1 MDSIK
6 LALQTVSF
14 QRISALER
22 RKVLK
27 MKLPEKDELKELL
40 IKGWMTHDGMW
51 FYHCLQEC
59 GIEKTNRINKA
70 AIRAMSAIE
79 IKRIQKA
86 VGARNLDTWH
96 EFKRFFELT
105 MEIATG
111 EFMKFTYRV
120 PAKNRIHGEWLGSCF
135 AYEGVKAL
143 GVIDRYECGIM
154 LRIET
159 WLDTLGIQ
167 YEVEPKVTGCMMHT
181 DGKCFRD
188 YRFSFDK

>member
-1 MDSIK
+1 MN
-6 LALQTVSF
+6 
-14 QRISALER
+14 
-22 RKVLK
+22 
-27 MKLPEKDELKELL
+27 LPNKDAVKELL
-40 IKGWMTHDGMW
+40 IKGWMTHDAMW

-79 IKRIQKA
+79 IKRIQNA
-86 VGARNLDTWH
+86 VGAGDLDTFDV
-96 EFKRFFELT
+96 FKRSFEIT
-105 MEIATG
+105 MQIVKG
-111 EFMKFTYRV
+111 EFMEFIYSM
-120 PAKNRIHGEWLGSCF
+120 PAKNRMHCEWRGSCF

-181 DGKCFRD
+181 HGKCFRD
-188 YRFSFDK
+188 YRFFFGQ

>member
-1 MDSIK
+1 MN
-6 LALQTVSF
+6 
-14 QRISALER
+14 
-22 RKVLK
+22 
-27 MKLPEKDELKELL
+27 LPKKDELKELL
-40 IKGWMTHDGMW
+40 IKGWMTHDAMW

-70 AIRAMSAIE
+70 AIRTMSAIE

-86 VGARNLDTWH
+86 AGAGDLDTFDG
-96 EFKRFFELT
+96 FKRFFEIT
-105 MEIATG
+105 MQIVKG
-111 EFMKFTYRV
+111 EFMQFAYSM
-120 PAKNRIHGEWLGSCF
+120 PAKNKMHGEWEGSCF

-159 WLDTLGIQ
+159 WLDTLGIK

-181 DGKCFRD
+181 DGKCLRD
-188 YRFSFDK
+188 YKFFFDG

>member
-1 MDSIK
+1 
-6 LALQTVSF
+6 
-14 QRISALER
+14 
-22 RKVLK
+22 
-27 MKLPEKDELKELL
+27 MKLPKKDDLKELL
-40 IKGWMTHDGMW
+40 VKGWMTHDAMW
-51 FYHCLQEC
+51 FHSCLQEC
-59 GIEKTNRINKA
+59 GIEKTNRISKA

-86 VGARNLDTWH
+86 VGAGNLDTWD
-96 EFKRFFELT
+96 EFKRFFEIA

-111 EFMKFTYRV
+111 EFMKFTYSMLAR
-120 PAKNRIHGEWLGSCF
+120 NRMHSEWRESCF

-159 WLDTLGIQ
+159 WLDTLGIK
-167 YEVEPKVTGCMMHT
+167 YEVEPKVTGCMMHS

-188 YRFSFDK
+188 YRFFFDK

>member
-1 MDSIK
+1 
-6 LALQTVSF
+6 
-14 QRISALER
+14 
-22 RKVLK
+22 
-27 MKLPEKDELKELL
+27 
-40 IKGWMTHDGMW
+40 MTHDGMW
-51 FYHCLQEC
+51 FYHCLQEF

-86 VGARNLDTWH
+86 VGAGELETFD
-96 EFKRFFELT
+96 EFKRFFET
-105 MEIATG
+105 TVQIVKG
-111 EFMKFTYRV
+111 EFMEFTYSM
-120 PAKNRIHGEWLGSCF
+120 PAKNKIHSEWRGSCF

-159 WLDTLGIQ
+159 WLDTLGIK

-181 DGKCFRD
+181 DGRCFRD
-188 YRFSFDK
+188 YKFFFEK